1 VTNTHSNITGAVDLS
16 PEAIRAVV
24 EYTRSL

>member
-1 VTNTHSNITGAVDLS
+1 VTTTHSNITGAANLS
-16 PEAIRAVV
+16 AQAIRAVV